1 MKRNSAAVLGAS
13 RIVQAAVNDAD
24 LATRNYVLPVET
36 ALRKLKK
43 PEVVQLMKIFQEETS
58 LKQKFTTE
66 ELTGFGY
73 DAKVLAAYND
83 IRRMFSE
90 SLARENAAREMKG
103 QKPITELEYY
113 SSHRWS
119 GNFRQDFRDGEG
131 RHLWSLA
138 GKTKWDLARQREALL
153 KQFPELKADKERI
166 LRKGRDIAAP
176 SELYKHMLDILGED
190 DPAVA
195 RIKQWYERTG
205 VEDPAAAMLA
215 QEKHFKRQTGVRG
228 YIGDR
233 PVNDTEGMF
242 SKKSVF
248 NPEKEALDFF
258 QEQITVAKNGFAWAE
273 MQKAGQEIKKI
284 VSDPALQT
292 QQPNNVKYIKDY
304 WKQNLGVSEAKW
316 VASAED
322 ALHDFGVS
330 PIEVRKVV
338 GDVKSAWI
346 GQKLLA
352 SAGFIASNMIQST
365 SVLPHMMDIMVKTGG
380 NPILGLTAGM
390 MGMMSVAPA
399 HLASVYNPNSAR
411 VQQGRKIAMM
421 TMPEWHAR
429 AMKYAEDNG
438 VISRS
443 TYDESPIEASFSKGR
458 RAAELAGK
466 ITIGAPETFVRSFA
480 FMAFAEQLRNSGKYA
495 NDADIFRLAEERTN
509 AAMVDM
515 RSGERPILFNKL
527 GMIGDLAGALQTF
540 PVNFYNQWNWAVRE
554 GVKGNVLP
562 AMTMAMVQY
571 SVAGFMGLPGFQ
583 DLDKL
588 MEGIKSWASKNDPK
602 LWDQI
607 KDMNPKRLVMDHLG
621 EDSLYGKVSTESGVA
636 MTSRVSAPSI
646 SDMVTSGGNVIGDI
660 AKQVGNVA
668 KLAYNPSENQF
679 AKTVL
684 ESAPVGA
691 QGYLETGPLRDMV
704 SKDTPKG
711 RLYEKRGTDKGDFTR
726 TPEDEA
732 IRAWG
737 VRSQNEALTKDET
750 WQRDKRIQESK
761 EASQVSLDKFVSSA
775 FKDNKEDAAS
785 YLRLYT
791 SITGKAPT
799 DKQITNRV
807 LDMYTDKVE
816 RGEMSA
822 KDNLAAITAIKR
834 MQDIVN
840 NSKAP

>member
-1 MKRNSAAVLGAS
+1 
-13 RIVQAAVNDAD
+13 
-24 LATRNYVLPVET
+24 
-36 ALRKLKK
+36 
-43 PEVVQLMKIFQEETS
+43 
-58 LKQKFTTE
+58 
-66 ELTGFGY
+66 
-73 DAKVLAAYND
+73 
-83 IRRMFSE
+83 
-90 SLARENAAREMKG
+90 
-103 QKPITELEYY
+103 
-113 SSHRWS
+113 
-119 GNFRQDFRDGEG
+119 
-131 RHLWSLA
+131 
-138 GKTKWDLARQREALL
+138 
-153 KQFPELKADKERI
+153 
-166 LRKGRDIAAP
+166 
-176 SELYKHMLDILGED
+176 
-190 DPAVA
+190 
-195 RIKQWYERTG
+195 
-205 VEDPAAAMLA
+205 
-215 QEKHFKRQTGVRG
+215 
-228 YIGDR
+228 
-233 PVNDTEGMF
+233 
-242 SKKSVF
+242 
-248 NPEKEALDFF
+248 
-258 QEQITVAKNGFAWAE
+258 
-273 MQKAGQEIKKI
+273 
-284 VSDPALQT
+284 
-292 QQPNNVKYIKDY
+292 
-304 WKQNLGVSEAKW
+304 
-316 VASAED
+316 
-322 ALHDFGVS
+322 
-330 PIEVRKVV
+330 
-338 GDVKSAWI
+338 
-346 GQKLLA
+346 
-352 SAGFIASNMIQST
+352 
-365 SVLPHMMDIMVKTGG
+365 
-380 NPILGLTAGM
+380 
-390 MGMMSVAPA
+390 
-399 HLASVYNPNSAR
+399 
-411 VQQGRKIAMM
+411 
-421 TMPEWHAR
+421 
-429 AMKYAEDNG
+429 
-438 VISRS
+438 
-443 TYDESPIEASFSKGR
+443 
-458 RAAELAGK
+458 
-466 ITIGAPETFVRSFA
+466 
-480 FMAFAEQLRNSGKYA
+480 
-495 NDADIFRLAEERTN
+495 
-509 AAMVDM
+509 MVDM

-554 GVKGNVLP
+554 GMKGNVLP

-668 KLAYNPSENQF
+668 KLAYSPSENQF

-711 RLYEKRGTDKGDFTR
+711 RLYEKRGSDKGDFTR

-761 EASQVSLDKFVSSA
+761 EASQVSLDRFVSSA
-775 FKDNKEDAAS
+775 FSDNKEDAES

-822 KDNLAAITAIKR
+822 KDNLAAITAIKDR
-834 MQDIVN
+834 KSVV
-840 NSKAP
+840 